1 MAASIT
7 IAHGHAHRDLPVRVP
22 HLMPF
27 HIQHTGPAPISTYFR
42 IRPHIGTSLPTSTP
56 EKTQPPPSGDTEKE
70 PITPAATTEVAVE
83 EKEGALVAAVNVAVP
98 VPATAVAE
106 ADVVPAKAPTPA
118 SRVPRTGTIPRLAE
132 SAKRFVSS
140 FRGRTLHGVEVAL
153 PKGYAGLILRGDANG
168 KVHQTAPSNAKRR
181 PARVGQL
188 RRKPVVIE
196 DGDERFVDDAAGM
209 SLEDRHPVRVL
220 KPAATFDS
228 FVLWHPDIP
237 VDEGKDE
244 YLRSLSEWVNIAA
257 EVRPLRM

>member
-1 MAASIT
+1 
-7 IAHGHAHRDLPVRVP
+7 
-22 HLMPF
+22 
-27 HIQHTGPAPISTYFR
+27 
-42 IRPHIGTSLPTSTP
+42 
-56 EKTQPPPSGDTEKE
+56 
-70 PITPAATTEVAVE
+70 
-83 EKEGALVAAVNVAVP
+83 
-98 VPATAVAE
+98 
-106 ADVVPAKAPTPA
+106 
-118 SRVPRTGTIPRLAE
+118 
-132 SAKRFVSS
+132 
-140 FRGRTLHGVEVAL
+140 LHGVEVAL

-168 KVHQTAPSNAKRR
+168 KVHQTTPSNAKRR
-181 PARVGQL
+181 PARVEQL

-196 DGDERFVDDAAGM
+196 DGDERFLDDAADM

>member
-1 MAASIT
+1 
-7 IAHGHAHRDLPVRVP
+7 
-22 HLMPF
+22 
-27 HIQHTGPAPISTYFR
+27 
-42 IRPHIGTSLPTSTP
+42 
-56 EKTQPPPSGDTEKE
+56 
-70 PITPAATTEVAVE
+70 
-83 EKEGALVAAVNVAVP
+83 
-98 VPATAVAE
+98 
-106 ADVVPAKAPTPA
+106 
-118 SRVPRTGTIPRLAE
+118 
-132 SAKRFVSS
+132 
-140 FRGRTLHGVEVAL
+140 LHGVEVAL